1 MPAYSEVWTEPE
13 RGAVTTSTANTGESR
28 EPMNEK
34 PQSCADEAGR
44 VVPRIDR
51 NRCEGK
57 AACVTV
63 CPYGVFA
70 VGTLPTHERAGLTLR
85 GKLKGYGH
93 RWQQAMLVAPEACHA
108 CGLCVSACPE
118 DAITLVRSA

>member
-1 MPAYSEVWTEPE
+1 
-13 RGAVTTSTANTGESR
+13 
-28 EPMNEK
+28 MNEK

-57 AACVTV
+57 AACVAV
-63 CPYGVFA
+63 CPFGVFA
-70 VGTLPTHERAGLTLR
+70 VGTLSTHERAGLSVR
-85 GKLKGYGH
+85 GKLKGYVH
-93 RWQQAMLVAPEACHA
+93 RWQQALLVAPEACHA

-118 DAITLVRSA
+118 DAITLARPA